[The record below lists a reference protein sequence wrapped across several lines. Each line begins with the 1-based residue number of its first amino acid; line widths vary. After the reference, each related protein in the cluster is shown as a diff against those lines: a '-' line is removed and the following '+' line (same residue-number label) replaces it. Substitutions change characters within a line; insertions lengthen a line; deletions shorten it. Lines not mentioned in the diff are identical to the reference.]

1 MKTNKTLALVLAV
14 LMLLSVVPMFAVAA
28 NLPTPQNVQVSGG
41 NEKIEIT
48 WDEVTD
54 FNARRDLASFRV
66 LYSTDKT
73 NWLLAGTSPRDSAM
87 DVVSEPKEGSF
98 VPGTTYYFAVQS
110 VSWSGEYG
118 PISAPSAGIKYT
130 STSGELRAE
139 WEKVMKG
146 YEVKTTETGTK
157 YNKVKLVK
165 GEKVVF
171 DNGLY
176 TLTVTVTAVSAEAA
190 SLNVAIKNKTK
201 CTFECTFVSW
211 DAVGGTSSGESVSIH
226 EGSKTVK
233 VNLKNL
239 KDGANYF
246 TFSVSGYGN
255 PVAQFSQV
263 TKGNEY
269 NEYADKLIYLGRKH
283 TVYFQKAPNAGKI
296 DSHDVAATKNTITIG
311 KAYQTATKGAKGSG
325 TIVYYRVDGTKKFS
339 KKTFAAG
346 KALKLTKLK
355 ANTLYEIKAINYVK
369 AVSAADKQTVVTSK
383 SGYSNRIWIRTA
395 VATAPEIQSIKVSDA
410 KVGKI
415 HVNGYWESD
424 GDWHPAYDVTV
435 TTYKITV
442 TLKSAPKGIQG
453 IKVTGADRNGYP
465 HWIKGTGKTFT
476 INANAKGNARGKTVN
491 IGISL
496 FSNQFGSDSGYSGY
510 SPVTKKAIT
519 IR

>member
-1 MKTNKTLALVLAV
+1 M
-14 LMLLSVVPMFAVAA
+14 
-28 NLPTPQNVQVSGG
+28 
-41 NEKIEIT
+41 
-48 WDEVTD
+48 TD

-73 NWLLAGTSPRDSAM
+73 NWQLAGTSPRDSAM
-87 DVVSEPKEGSF
+87 DVVSEPKEGKF

-118 PISAPSAGIKYT
+118 PISAPSVGIKYT

-146 YEVKTTETGTK
+146 YAVKTTETGTK
-157 YNKVKLVK
+157 YDKVKLVK

-176 TLTVTVTAVSAEAA
+176 TLTVTVSAVSAEAA
-190 SLNVAIKNKTK
+190 SLNVAMKNKTK
-201 CTFECTFVSW
+201 CTCECTFVSW

-233 VNLKNL
+233 VNLKDL

-263 TKGNEY
+263 TQGNEY

-296 DSHDVAATKNTITIG
+296 DAHDVAATKNTITIG
-311 KAYQTATKGAKGSG
+311 KGYQTATKGAKGSG

-369 AVSAADKQTVVTSK
+369 AVSAADNQTVVTSK

-395 VATAPEIQSIKVSDA
+395 VAAAPEIQSVKVSNT

-435 TTYKITV
+435 TTYTLTV
-442 TLKSAPKGIQG
+442 TLKSVPKGVQG
-453 IKVTGADRNGYP
+453 IKVTGVDRNGYP

-491 IGISL
+491 IGVST
-496 FSNQFGSDSGYSGY
+496 FTNQFGNDSGYSGY
-510 SPVTKKAIT
+510 SPSVKKSIT
-519 IR
+519 L

>member
-14 LMLLSVVPMFAVAA
+14 LMLLSVAPFGVFAA
-28 NLPTPQNVQVSGG
+28 NLPTPQNVKVSGG
-41 NEKIEIT
+41 NESIT
-48 WDEVTD
+48 IQWDEVTD

-73 NWLLAGTSPRDSAM
+73 NWQLAGTSPRDSAM
-87 DVVSEPKEGSF
+87 DVVSEPKEGKF

-118 PISAPSAGIKYT
+118 PISAPSVGIKYT

-146 YEVKTTETGTK
+146 YAVKTTETGTK
-157 YNKVKLVK
+157 YDKVKLVK

-176 TLTVTVTAVSAEAA
+176 TLTVTVSAVSAEAA
-190 SLNVAIKNKTK
+190 SLNVAMKNKTK

-233 VNLKNL
+233 VNLKDL

-263 TKGNEY
+263 TQGNEY

-296 DSHDVAATKNTITIG
+296 DAHDVAATKNTITIG
-311 KAYQTATKGAKGSG
+311 KGYQTATKGAKGSG

-369 AVSAADKQTVVTSK
+369 AVSAADNQTVVTSK

-395 VATAPEIQSIKVSDA
+395 VAAAPEIQSVKVSNT

-435 TTYKITV
+435 TTYTLTV
-442 TLKSAPKGIQG
+442 TLKSVPKGVQG
-453 IKVTGADRNGYP
+453 IKVTGVDRNGYP

-491 IGISL
+491 IGVST
-496 FSNQFGSDSGYSGY
+496 FTNQFGNDSGYSGY
-510 SPVTKKAIT
+510 SPSVKKSIT
-519 IR
+519 L